1 MTGLTNHREYYS
13 EHYFAELLAGDL
25 KDTLAR
31 WKSIADENPD
41 SESHREPPAR
51 LRSLAQPYFRALEK
65 SRRSPDALAE
75 SQRDF
80 LATLL
85 PALGYDLAPSWRAIG
100 HGASAVRIPLLG
112 DITTQSGAP
121 ALWLIEALPTDT
133 SDDDLATSP
142 LSLTPQKNQ
151 YANDPQHLDPQ
162 LPGHAPLPSSIQNQQ
177 SSIINHQSLPTWE
190 EILSQT
196 FYSQDAPPRW
206 VIFLS
211 LGQIVL
217 CDRMKWAER
226 RFLSFDLRELFNR
239 REDPTLRA
247 TAALLHRDSTCPADG
262 LSLLDGLD
270 ESSHKHAFAV
280 SEDLKLAVV
289 ASIEDIA
296 NEAVHYIRTV
306 RKEALFNQPNEK
318 LEREITRDCLRYI
331 YRLLSCFYLE
341 ARPELG
347 YLPVKSEEY
356 LKGYS
361 IETLRDLEMI
371 DLATDEMRDGYFF
384 HHSIQTLF
392 RLIYDGRQLSADAA
406 LGLKD
411 RDNQSIHDDFTIAA
425 LKSHLF
431 DPKGTQILSKVKLR
445 NHVLQNV
452 IRRLSLGSTGRGRN
466 ARAGRIS
473 YATLGINQLGAV
485 YESLLS
491 YSGFFAREE
500 LFEVKPADEEHNPLV
515 HAYFVTA
522 SELEAYTEKERVF
535 ESIDGAQSLL
545 RHARGKFLYRLAGRA
560 RKKSASYYTPESLTR
575 CLVKYALKERIG
587 EKPED
592 PNWLPADE
600 ILKLTV
606 CEMAIGSA
614 AFANEAIN
622 QLAEAYLQ
630 RKQKETGL
638 TIPTDDY
645 TQERQKVKMFIA
657 DNNVFGVDLNPTAI
671 ELAEISLWLN
681 TIYEGAFVPWF
692 GLQLAN
698 GNSLIGA
705 RRQTYPTHLLLAQ
718 KGKGGAKARWPLEP
732 PTQVPWETGVRDQ
745 ESGDRAEKDPA
756 QSPSSLPS
764 TFDVERSMFNVP
776 SSSSSAPT
784 GQNTSAQGNALGSHP
799 EPTSSPEG
807 ATQPSSSSDS
817 QPSTL
822 NPQLPPRPADG
833 IYHWLL
839 GDPAMSDYGD
849 KVIKSLAKS
858 HIDAISAWRKS
869 FVTPYEK
876 DELPELLALSAAA
889 DTLWQKHLETT
900 TRLRQEATDP
910 LVVWGQH
917 QGGAIS
923 ESPSSIKNPKSTIP
937 NHQSSPTPSSSS
949 HPQSTIPNPRS
960 FTSTHDKDKKWATE
974 IKHPYSPYS
983 RLNLAL
989 NYWCSLWFWPIE
1001 KSHLL
1006 PSRQTFLTEMGLLLG
1021 HIPGFA
1027 PQTGQAEF
1035 DSLLVDVG
1043 GHPVEVQQADLKLDG
1058 TVVNIDKL
1066 CAQSERLTLVRAIA
1080 AERKFFHWE
1089 LEFVDVFARRGG
1101 FDLIL
1106 GNPPWV
1112 KVEWNEG
1119 DLLSERNP
1127 AFAIRKLSGPQIAK
1141 AREEQLEN
1149 PRQRAAF
1156 FDEYVEFA
1164 GTQNFLNATQNYPL
1178 LKGQQTNLY
1187 KCFIPQSWSLSPK
1200 NGVTG
1205 FLHPNGIY
1213 DDPNGHILRRS
1224 LYRRIKAHY
1233 QFVNVKKLFPEILHW
1248 ITYSINIYGVE
1259 QSASEFDTI
1268 ANIFTAKTIDLCYSN
1283 SGDGLPGGI
1292 KDDSDNWNTSGHKD
1306 RIVRVTDDVLQLF
1319 SVLYESSDTTF
1330 EAPRLPAIHTT
1341 ALLNVLR
1348 KFGNTPTRL
1357 KNLNDSILI
1366 TQCWQETSSQ
1376 KEGIIKK
1383 SNTGSEFPKSRDHLI
1398 LSGTNIFVSNPLFK
1412 TANHGKGIRYDS
1424 SVVDLETMPEDYLPR
1439 TNYVPACP
1447 IDNYHQQSSK
1457 VPWPT
1462 TPPDRSSAT
1471 RHYRYISREMLRESG
1486 ERTLIASLIPKD
1498 VGHVHTCI
1506 SIVFRDIKNLPSF
1519 VGCGSSLP
1527 FDFWIKSTGSGHAN
1541 SSTLLQLP
1549 FLSSLEII
1557 IRSLALNCL
1566 TTHYSE
1572 LWSECWDTGYQSEEW
1587 LGDDARL
1594 DPGFWSKLTPEWTR
1608 HCALRTDFSRRWA
1621 LVELDVLAARALG
1634 LTLEELQTI
1643 YRIQFPVMRQYEA
1656 DTWYDQ
1662 RGRIVFTSSKGLPGV
1677 GFTRAEWNAIKD
1689 MQSGTVTRQITDT
1702 TLPTGPVERTLEY
1715 HAPYTRQNRETDYAT
1730 VWAKLDARTVIP
1742 LAEPDLTGTE
1752 MPNTRRVVLN
1762 AENYVIEFLP
1772 QIFKVAGEAITL
1784 DQLFTSFHIVANL
1797 KQHSEIA
1804 REVIGKNA
1812 TIWLKA
1818 FSQKTDL
1825 LEFKDA
1831 FDTLIANDDIVVTPA
1846 GLLKWN
1852 SDSYGAINDPWIFCD
1867 ARFASLI
1874 LQAAPEKLPQPAPSI
1889 KGTVLGPLRSTY
1901 KIA

>member
-1 MTGLTNHREYYS
+1 MLTNHHEYYS
-13 EHYFAELLAGDL
+13 AHYFAELLAGDL
-25 KDTLAR
+25 RETLDR
-31 WKSIADENPD
+31 WKSLADAHPD
-41 SESHREPPAR
+41 SESHREPPSR

-75 SQRDF
+75 TQREF

-112 DITTQSGAP
+112 EITTQSGAP

-142 LSLTPQKNQ
+142 LSLTPQKSQ
-151 YANDPQHLDPQ
+151 YANDPQHQNPQ
-162 LPGHAPLPSSIQNQQ
+162 LPGHPAYSSSSLPSKFDVGRSTFDVP
-177 SSIINHQSLPTWE
+177 SSSDLRPSTFRPSDSSPERTWE
-190 EILSQT
+190 DILSKEI
-196 FYSQDAPPRW
+196 YSQDEPPRW

-226 RFLSFDLRELFNR
+226 RFLSFDLREIFNR
-239 REDPTLRA
+239 REDPTFRA

-280 SEDLKLAVV
+280 SETLKLAVV
-289 ASIEDIA
+289 ASIEDLA

-306 RKEALFNQPNEK
+306 RKEALFNQPGEK

-361 IETLRDLEMI
+361 IESLRDLEMI

-392 RLIYDGRQLSADAA
+392 RLIYDGRQLSTDAA

-500 LFEVKPADEEHNPLV
+500 LFEVKPADEDHNPLV

-522 SELEAYTEKERVF
+522 SELEAYTPAERVF

-718 KGKGGAKARWPLEP
+718 KGKGGAKPRWPLEP
-732 PTQVPWETGVRDQ
+732 PTQVPWETRARDQDSGYRDEKDTEQSAKGERRHPAGSVPHPAEQSSKASDQ
-745 ESGDRAEKDPA
+745 ESGVSQESSSDLSDSS
-756 QSPSSLPS
+756 SPDLRPS
-764 TFDVERSMFNVP
+764 TFRPSD
-776 SSSSSAPT
+776 SSSSSPHCSPIT
-784 GQNTSAQGNALGSHP
+784 DHSA
-799 EPTSSPEG
+799 
-807 ATQPSSSSDS
+807 
-817 QPSTL
+817 
-822 NPQLPPRPADG
+822 LPLRPADG

-900 TRLRQEATDP
+900 TRLRQETTDP
-910 LVVWGQH
+910 LVVWGQGPEFRN
-917 QGGAIS
+917 QESEVSQESAPVAGAS
-923 ESPSSIKNPKSTIP
+923 RPRPWEGRPAASSLSSASGSSSPDLRPSTLRPSDSPSSL
-937 NHQSSPTPSSSS
+937 PSSVSKSS
-949 HPQSTIPNPRS
+949 VFS
-960 FTSTHDKDKKWATE
+960 STHDKDKKWATE

-1043 GHPVEVQQADLKLDG
+1043 GQPIEVQQADLKLDG
-1058 TVVNIDKL
+1058 TLVNIDKL

-1080 AERKFFHWE
+1080 NERKFFHWE

-1127 AFAIRKLSGPQIAK
+1127 AFAIRKLSAPQIAK

-1149 PRQRAAF
+1149 PRQRDAY

-1164 GTQNFLNATQNYPL
+1164 GTQNFLNAAQNYPL

-1187 KCFIPQSWSLSPK
+1187 KCFITRAWELSGK
-1200 NGVTG
+1200 DGANG
-1205 FLHPNGIY
+1205 FLHPEGVY
-1213 DDPNGHILRRS
+1213 DDPKGGPLRRE
-1224 LYRRIKAHY
+1224 LYARLRSHFQFQNGMFLFAEIAHRA
-1233 QFVNVKKLFPEILHW
+1233 K
-1248 ITYSINIYGVE
+1248 YSINISGRTKSKP
-1259 QSASEFDTI
+1259 QFTSL
-1268 ANIFTAKTIDLCYSN
+1268 ANVFSVSTIDSCFMH
-1283 SGDGLPGGI
+1283 SGLGPVPGI
-1292 KDDSDNWNTSGHKD
+1292 KNSSRNEDEASNTGWSIAGHKD
-1306 RIVRVTDDVLQLF
+1306 RLVSVDIESLALF
-1319 SVLYESSDTTF
+1319 AKLYDEVGTPDI
-1330 EAPRLPAIHTT
+1330 EARLPIVHSQE
-1341 ALLNVLR
+1341 LLQVLR
-1348 KFGNTPTRL
+1348 KFAVFPRHMAVLGDKFKGSMMWDETNAIKVDHTIRRCTGFPQNMTSVIYSGPHFFVANPFYKTPRPICT
-1357 KNLNDSILI
+1357 
-1366 TQCWQETSSQ
+1366 E
-1376 KEGIIKK
+1376 
-1383 SNTGSEFPKSRDHLI
+1383 
-1398 LSGTNIFVSNPLFK
+1398 
-1412 TANHGKGIRYDS
+1412 KGHYDI
-1424 SVVDLETMPEDYLPR
+1424 VDLSELPSDYQQR
-1439 TNYVPACP
+1439 TNYLPDCPPHSYRERSPAT
-1447 IDNYHQQSSK
+1447 DWDESMKMVDFYR
-1457 VPWPT
+1457 VAARRML
-1462 TPPDRSSAT
+1462 PPPN
-1471 RHYRYISREMLRESG
+1471 
-1486 ERTLIASLIPKD
+1486 ERTLIAAILPPGPCHINTVFSMVFSETRLVSL
-1498 VGHVHTCI
+1498 VA
-1506 SIVFRDIKNLPSF
+1506 
-1519 VGCGSSLP
+1519 GSLASLP
-1527 FDFWIKSTGSGHAN
+1527 FDFWIKTTGKSDFRNELAA
-1541 SSTLLQLP
+1541 LLPLFSDSP
-1549 FLSSLEII
+1549 FSYQIEI
-1557 IRSLALNCL
+1557 RALALNCL
-1566 TTHYSE
+1566 TTHYAD
-1572 LWSECWDTGYQSEEW
+1572 LWSECWDPGYQSEQW
-1587 LGDDARL
+1587 LGDDPRL
-1594 DPGFWSKLTPEWTR
+1594 DPEFWSNLTPEWTR

-1702 TLPTGPVERTLEY
+1702 TLPSGPVDRTLEY
-1715 HAPYTRQNRETDYAT
+1715 VAPYTRQNRETDYAT
-1730 VWAKLDARTVIP
+1730 VWAKLDA
-1742 LAEPDLTGTE
+1742 
-1752 MPNTRRVVLN
+1752 
-1762 AENYVIEFLP
+1762 
-1772 QIFKVAGEAITL
+1772 K
-1784 DQLFTSFHIVANL
+1784 H
-1797 KQHSEIA
+1797 
-1804 REVIGKNA
+1804 
-1812 TIWLKA
+1812 
-1818 FSQKTDL
+1818 
-1825 LEFKDA
+1825 
-1831 FDTLIANDDIVVTPA
+1831 
-1846 GLLKWN
+1846 
-1852 SDSYGAINDPWIFCD
+1852 
-1867 ARFASLI
+1867 
-1874 LQAAPEKLPQPAPSI
+1874 
-1889 KGTVLGPLRSTY
+1889 
-1901 KIA
+1901 

>member
-1 MTGLTNHREYYS
+1 MLTNHHEYYS
-13 EHYFAELLAGDL
+13 AHYFAELLVGDL
-25 KDTLAR
+25 RETLDR
-31 WKSIADENPD
+31 WKSIADEHPD

-75 SQRDF
+75 TQREF
-80 LATLL
+80 LSTLL
-85 PALGYDLAPSWRAIG
+85 PILGYDLTPSWRAIG

-112 DITTQSGAP
+112 EITTQSGAP
-121 ALWLIEALPTDT
+121 ALWLIEALPADT

-142 LSLTPQKNQ
+142 LSLTPLKPQ
-151 YANDPQHLDPQ
+151 YTHDPQNQNPQ
-162 LPGHAPLPSSIQNQQ
+162 LPGHAAYSSLPSSVSP
-177 SSIINHQSLPTWE
+177 SSVSSWE
-190 EILSQT
+190 ELLSQT
-196 FYSQDAPPRW
+196 IYSQDEPPRW
-206 VIFLS
+206 VLFLS

-226 RFLSFDLRELFNR
+226 RFLSFDLREIFNR

-411 RDNQSIHDDFTIAA
+411 RDDQSIHDDFTIAA

-445 NHVLQNV
+445 NHVLQSV

-522 SELEAYTEKERVF
+522 SELEAYTPAERVF

-638 TIPTDDY
+638 IIPTDDY

-657 DNNVFGVDLNPTAI
+657 DNNVFGVDLNPTAV

-681 TIYEGAFVPWF
+681 TIYQGAFVPWF

-705 RRQTYPTHLLLAQ
+705 RRQTYSTHLLLTQ
-718 KGKGGAKARWPLEP
+718 KGKGGAKARWPDEP
-732 PTQVPWETGVRDQ
+732 PVQVSWEAESRDQ
-745 ESGDRAEKDPA
+745 NPETREEKDSAQSALKERGRLAHEEPANVSATDQA
-756 QSPSSLPS
+756 QSPSSLP
-764 TFDVERSMFNVP
+764 EN
-776 SSSSSAPT
+776 SSSPHCSLLTDHSALPT
-784 GQNTSAQGNALGSHP
+784 
-799 EPTSSPEG
+799 
-807 ATQPSSSSDS
+807 
-817 QPSTL
+817 
-822 NPQLPPRPADG
+822 RPADG

-858 HIDAISAWRKS
+858 HLDAISAWRKS

-876 DELPELLALSAAA
+876 DDLPELLALSAAA
-889 DTLWQKHLETT
+889 DTLWQKHLATTQKLRLET
-900 TRLRQEATDP
+900 TDP
-910 LVVWGQH
+910 LAVWPASMKDEGKRMK
-917 QGGAIS
+917 AEI
-923 ESPSSIKNPKSTIP
+923 ENA
-937 NHQSSPTPSSSS
+937 NSSSS
-949 HPQSTIPNPRS
+949 LHPSSLNLHPSSQRS
-960 FTSTHDKDKKWATE
+960 STHEKDLKWAKT

-983 RLNLAL
+983 RLNLAM

-1127 AFAIRKLSGPQIAK
+1127 AFAIRKLTAPQIAT

-1149 PRQRAAF
+1149 PRQRAAY

-1164 GTQNFLNATQNYPL
+1164 GTQNFLNAAQNYPL

-1187 KCFIPQSWSLSPK
+1187 KCFITRAWELSGK
-1200 NGVTG
+1200 EGATG
-1205 FLHPNGIY
+1205 FIHPEGVY
-1213 DDPNGHILRRS
+1213 DDPKGGVLRS
-1224 LYRRIKAHY
+1224 ELY
-1233 QFVNVKKLFPEILHW
+1233 
-1248 ITYSINIYGVE
+1248 
-1259 QSASEFDTI
+1259 
-1268 ANIFTAKTIDLCYSN
+1268 
-1283 SGDGLPGGI
+1283 
-1292 KDDSDNWNTSGHKD
+1292 
-1306 RIVRVTDDVLQLF
+1306 
-1319 SVLYESSDTTF
+1319 
-1330 EAPRLPAIHTT
+1330 PRL
-1341 ALLNVLR
+1341 
-1348 KFGNTPTRL
+1348 
-1357 KNLNDSILI
+1357 
-1366 TQCWQETSSQ
+1366 
-1376 KEGIIKK
+1376 
-1383 SNTGSEFPKSRDHLI
+1383 
-1398 LSGTNIFVSNPLFK
+1398 
-1412 TANHGKGIRYDS
+1412 
-1424 SVVDLETMPEDYLPR
+1424 
-1439 TNYVPACP
+1439 
-1447 IDNYHQQSSK
+1447 
-1457 VPWPT
+1457 
-1462 TPPDRSSAT
+1462 
-1471 RHYRYISREMLRESG
+1471 
-1486 ERTLIASLIPKD
+1486 
-1498 VGHVHTCI
+1498 
-1506 SIVFRDIKNLPSF
+1506 
-1519 VGCGSSLP
+1519 
-1527 FDFWIKSTGSGHAN
+1527 
-1541 SSTLLQLP
+1541 
-1549 FLSSLEII
+1549 
-1557 IRSLALNCL
+1557 
-1566 TTHYSE
+1566 
-1572 LWSECWDTGYQSEEW
+1572 
-1587 LGDDARL
+1587 
-1594 DPGFWSKLTPEWTR
+1594 
-1608 HCALRTDFSRRWA
+1608 
-1621 LVELDVLAARALG
+1621 RAHMQFQN
-1634 LTLEELQTI
+1634 ELQ
-1643 YRIQFPVMRQYEA
+1643 
-1656 DTWYDQ
+1656 
-1662 RGRIVFTSSKGLPGV
+1662 
-1677 GFTRAEWNAIKD
+1677 
-1689 MQSGTVTRQITDT
+1689 
-1702 TLPTGPVERTLEY
+1702 
-1715 HAPYTRQNRETDYAT
+1715 
-1730 VWAKLDARTVIP
+1730 
-1742 LAEPDLTGTE
+1742 
-1752 MPNTRRVVLN
+1752 
-1762 AENYVIEFLP
+1762 
-1772 QIFKVAGEAITL
+1772 
-1784 DQLFTSFHIVANL
+1784 
-1797 KQHSEIA
+1797 
-1804 REVIGKNA
+1804 
-1812 TIWLKA
+1812 
-1818 FSQKTDL
+1818 
-1825 LEFKDA
+1825 
-1831 FDTLIANDDIVVTPA
+1831 
-1846 GLLKWN
+1846 
-1852 SDSYGAINDPWIFCD
+1852 
-1867 ARFASLI
+1867 
-1874 LQAAPEKLPQPAPSI
+1874 
-1889 KGTVLGPLRSTY
+1889 
-1901 KIA
+1901 